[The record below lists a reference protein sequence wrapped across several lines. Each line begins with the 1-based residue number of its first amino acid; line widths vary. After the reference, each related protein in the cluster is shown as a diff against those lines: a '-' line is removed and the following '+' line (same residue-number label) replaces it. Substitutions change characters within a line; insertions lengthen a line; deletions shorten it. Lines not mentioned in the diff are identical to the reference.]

1 MKTLRSSAVVAGIIA
16 VALASQPAMA
26 KSKKQREAEAAAAA
40 AAAAPAASPAAG
52 GGPLVQGIGIASLDA
67 ALVNSDA
74 FRAAASQRPTT
85 YKAQYDNATARG
97 KALESQLNAM
107 ITKFNTDRAAP
118 KANQA
123 ALQQQARTIQE
134 AEANGKQE
142 IQKILMPIALSEAYV
157 TEQIEDKMNE
167 AVQRA
172 MTKKRV
178 NLLLQPG
185 AVVARSNG
193 YDITSD
199 IVTEL
204 NALIPAAQ
212 LAPPAGWEPREVREA
227 RAAQA
232 AQQQGAARPAGAAP
246 AATPAQPAGPQPD
259 GR

>member
-1 MKTLRSSAVVAGIIA
+1 MKTLRNAAIVAGIITI
-16 VALASQPAMA
+16 ALASQPALA
-26 KSKKQREAEAAAAA
+26 KSKKEAET
-40 AAAAPAASPAAG
+40 AAPAAAAG
-52 GGPLVQGIGIASLDA
+52 AGPLVQGIGIANLDA

-74 FRAAASQRPTT
+74 FRVAASQRPTT

-118 KANQA
+118 KANPA

-134 AEANGKQE
+134 TEANGKQE

-157 TEQIEDKMNE
+157 TEQVEEKMND

-172 MTKKRV
+172 MAKKRV

-193 YDITSD
+193 YDITAD

-204 NALIPAAQ
+204 NALIPSAQ
-212 LAPPAGWEPREVREA
+212 LVPPAGWEPREVREA

-232 AQQQGAARPAGAAP
+232 AQQQAAQRPAAAAAP